1 MLNITIYNMNWQ
13 HADVLTTDDYKESNK
28 EDVESLV
35 ATLSFR
41 RFWIRLICYYVIDK
55 EILWYY
61 AEYAIHIEWET
72 LLLSEK
78 VRGIERW

>member
-1 MLNITIYNMNWQ
+1 MNWQ
-13 HADVLTTDDYKESNK
+13 HADVLTVDVLTTDDYKESNK

-55 EILWYY
+55 EIL
-61 AEYAIHIEWET
+61 
-72 LLLSEK
+72 
-78 VRGIERW
+78 